1 MARLFLVRHG
11 RAAAAFDAHPD
22 PGLDP
27 LGREQA
33 ERFATTFATTFA
45 IGPRAQGEALP
56 ILASPLQRTRETALP
71 LARIWQTQ
79 PRLEPRVAE
88 LPSPPELPLA
98 RRGEWIRDLLGGNW
112 SQAPA
117 DLQVWRETLLS
128 ALLEISQDSVVFTHF
143 IAINV
148 AFGAANGDDRILVT
162 QPDHCSCTEIAT
174 DGGQLRLLAQGRQLE
189 TEIL

>member
-11 RAAAAFDAHPD
+11 KAAAAFDAHPD
-22 PGLDP
+22 PGLDAV
-27 LGREQA
+27 GQDQA
-33 ERFATTFATTFA
+33 ERFATAFA
-45 IGPRAQGEALP
+45 GRMDRLGEVLP
-56 ILASPLQRTRETALP
+56 ILASPLQRTRDTAAP
-71 LARIWQTQ
+71 LARTWQAQ

-88 LPSPPELPLA
+88 LPSPPGLPLEQ
-98 RRGEWIRDLLGGNW
+98 RGAWIRDLLRGTW
-112 SQAPA
+112 RQAPA
-117 DLQVWRETLLS
+117 DLQAWRATLLA
-128 ALLEISQDSVVFTHF
+128 ALLEMPQDSVVFTHF

-148 AFGAANGDDRILVT
+148 AVGAAGGDDRILVT